1 MSLFRL
7 LSIYTSKRRLSS
19 IIFTYSRNA
28 SHMKYLLLPL
38 LGLLL
43 FACETNSNTPRTQ
56 LSQVADE
63 YFQQAFAQDYEGL
76 AALLAEDI
84 QSIGPKV
91 ADTLDKPAVIASWR
105 AFHTTYDTA
114 YYERHESYL
123 MQTAAGPEVF
133 SYYHG
138 RFHNRDLGVWVT
150 FPVHVRFQFREKLI
164 HRLQIFVNQADIQSQ
179 LGLGYRLKVEP
190 HPATDSPPSDA
201 YPQGE

>member
-1 MSLFRL
+1 
-7 LSIYTSKRRLSS
+7 
-19 IIFTYSRNA
+19 
-28 SHMKYLLLPL
+28 MKYLLLLL

-43 FACETNSNTPRTQ
+43 FACETNSNTPSTQ
-56 LSQVADE
+56 LSRVADE
-63 YFQQAFAQDYEGL
+63 YIQHAFAQDYERL

-84 QSIGPKV
+84 QFVGPKV

-114 YYERHESYL
+114 YYEQQENYL
-123 MQTAAGPEVF
+123 IQTAAGPEVL
-133 SYYHG
+133 YYYQG
-138 RFHNRDLGVWVT
+138 RFYNRDLGVWVT
-150 FPVHVRFQFREKLI
+150 FPVHVRFQIQEKQI

-179 LGLGYRLKVEP
+179 LGLGYRLKIEP